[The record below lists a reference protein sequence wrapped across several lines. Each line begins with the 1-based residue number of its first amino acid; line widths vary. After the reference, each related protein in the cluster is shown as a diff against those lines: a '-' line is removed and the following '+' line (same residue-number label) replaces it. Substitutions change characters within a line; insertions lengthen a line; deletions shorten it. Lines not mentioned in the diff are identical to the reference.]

1 MRVATSPPTAAP
13 WSAVQPPPNTS
24 ARTHFPHPLVPAQLL
39 APFRPLASGGFG
51 VTFACVDDNSK
62 IEVCVKVMRIR
73 APVEVAIM
81 QHVRHDAI
89 IRIYRSFSSGTY
101 HGIVMQL
108 SGGQDLC
115 NTLIARS
122 APFSE
127 SEARVMLLQLCHAL
141 QYLHGQG
148 IIHRDVKPENI
159 MVDETG
165 ILTLI
170 DFGSSKW
177 GGWIPDT
184 ATRLMRF
191 ATTTGTWAYVM
202 FVWVCVPTAARAL
215 PHARART
222 HLRNPRLLTHAP
234 AIACV
239 RPPAR
244 AALLVNP

>member
-1 MRVATSPPTAAP
+1 MKT
-13 WSAVQPPPNTS
+13 
-24 ARTHFPHPLVPAQLL
+24 
-39 APFRPLASGGFG
+39 
-51 VTFACVDDNSK
+51 
-62 IEVCVKVMRIR
+62 EVCVKVMRIR
-73 APVEVAIM
+73 APVEVAVM
-81 QHVRHDAI
+81 QHVRHDGI
-89 IRIYRSFSSGTY
+89 IRIFRSFSSGTY
-101 HGIVMQL
+101 HGIVMEL
-108 SGGQDLC
+108 CGGQDLC

-148 IIHRDVKPENI
+148 IVHRDVKPENI
-159 MVDETG
+159 MVDG
-165 ILTLI
+165 LLVKLI
-170 DFGSSKW
+170 DFGCSKY
-177 GGWIPDT
+177 GDWIPDT
-184 ATRLMRF
+184 DTRLMRF
-191 ATTTGTWAYVM
+191 STTTGTWAYVM
-202 FVWVCVPTAARAL
+202 FL